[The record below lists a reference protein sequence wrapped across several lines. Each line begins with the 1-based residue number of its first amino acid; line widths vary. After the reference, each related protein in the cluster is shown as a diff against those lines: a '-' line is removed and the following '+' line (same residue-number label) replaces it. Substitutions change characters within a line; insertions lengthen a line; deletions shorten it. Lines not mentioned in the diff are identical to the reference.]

1 MSMGGAQHDVG
12 CCRTQRASYLL
23 TQLLGQGSRK
33 AQCIQREK
41 AEALALPFPEQK
53 LRIERMEYGMDG
65 LRPEIADKLHR
76 EVRCNICL
84 GKGGPAGG

>member
-41 AEALALPFPEQK
+41 AEALALPSQEQK